1 MERKRAF
8 QKDEFYHIYNRGID
22 KRKIFFAEGDWTHF
36 QRLLYICNNSGKRIR
51 PERVKGKS
59 LVDIQRG
66 QPLVNIYAYAM
77 MENHLHIIMSENIE
91 GGISKFMSKLL
102 TSYSMY
108 MNKKYKR
115 TGPLMC
121 RPFRSKHIGSDEYF
135 RWLMSYVHLNPID
148 QVEPKWKEKG
158 VKNNKEISS
167 FLNIYKYSS
176 YYDYFINDREES
188 LILNKE
194 NLPINIDDLDN
205 IVTMFS
211 EYTNGLGES

>member
-1 MERKRAF
+1 M
-8 QKDEFYHIYNRGID
+8 
-22 KRKIFFAEGDWTHF
+22 
-36 QRLLYICNNSGKRIR
+36 YICNNSGKRIR

-121 RPFRSKHIGSDEYF
+121 RPFRSKHIGIDEYF